1 MTSAAKVGIVMLIAL
16 AVLGYFI
23 LRIED
28 ISLSRSK
35 TTHEVKAIFDELRTP
50 APRNVPP
57 RLTAYGA
64 KGGRRCLR
72 PVEER

>member
-16 AVLGYFI
+16 AVLGYFV

-35 TTHEVKAIFDELRTP
+35 TTRVVKAI
-50 APRNVPP
+50 
-57 RLTAYGA
+57 
-64 KGGRRCLR
+64 
-72 PVEER
+72 